1 VVKEIEALTNTNP
14 LQFQVKTLI
23 NDNYEREAATINSD
37 NIRYDSSPTLTM
49 GVIVSPKKKFLIRS
63 QSHTEPTSP
72 MQNNN
77 NNNLSQSQQSNN
89 NGSILN
95 TQNGHDDENSIDD
108 PVDSQFTR
116 LADLST
122 VTHPSDTHFNNNNHQ
137 FKPKMENGNEQHL
150 NTQSRVDQ
158 NGMSHSMIK
167 QQPMIISNN
176 INHNKRTFP
185 QANIGKI
192 LSKPVNFNL
201 ILIYEIGFIEAHAL

>member
-89 NGSILN
+89 NGSISN
-95 TQNGHDDENSIDD
+95 TQNSLDDENSIDD
-108 PVDSQFTR
+108 PVDNQFTR
-116 LADLST
+116 LSDLST

-137 FKPKMENGNEQHL
+137 QFKPKMDNGNEQHI

-158 NGMSHSMIK
+158 NGMSHPMIK
-167 QQPMIISNN
+167 QQPMVINNN
-176 INHNKRTFP
+176 INHTKRTF
-185 QANIGKI
+185 QQGKI
-192 LSKPVNFNL
+192 LSRPFYK
-201 ILIYEIGFIEAHAL
+201 IRS